1 VTGLLPLLRDN
12 LLSPPILFFALGVG
26 ARIARSD
33 LEVPREVGRALAI
46 YLMMSIGFK
55 GGTALASGGVSWTLA
70 AGCAAVVLLGTPLT
84 VIAFALLRWAVG
96 VDAANAAS
104 VAAHYGSVSAVTFLT
119 AAAFLD
125 RLGEP
130 YEWYLVA
137 LMALMEIPAI
147 FVGLFLAR
155 VLAPERGSTA
165 PERDSWPDV
174 LREALFNGSV
184 ILLAGSLVIGA
195 IAGAEGGRSLEAF
208 LVAPF
213 QGVLAL
219 FLLDMGLLA
228 ARRAAD
234 FRRMGGRLVAF
245 GVAMPLLGAPLGLI
259 TGRLL
264 GLGTGGMTLLAVLAA
279 SASYIAVPAAMRL
292 GLPQANPGLGV
303 SLALGVTFPLNI
315 VFGLPLYYQ
324 MARLLANQ

>member
-1 VTGLLPLLRDN
+1 VTDLLPLVRDN

-55 GGTALASGGVSWTLA
+55 GGMALADAGASWTLA
-70 AGCAAVVLLGTPLT
+70 AGCAAVVLLGIVLT
-84 VIAFALLRWAVG
+84 VIAFALLRWVVG
-96 VDAANAAS
+96 VDVVNAAS

-125 RLGEP
+125 RLREP
-130 YEWYLVA
+130 YEGYMVA
-137 LMALMEIPAI
+137 LLALMEIPAI
-147 FVGLFLAR
+147 FVGLVLAH
-155 VLAPERGSTA
+155 VLAPHRGGTGLV
-165 PERDSWPDV
+165 WPDV

-184 ILLAGSLVIGA
+184 ILLAGSLMIGA
-195 IAGAEGGRSLEAF
+195 IVGVQGGGPLEAF

-264 GLGTGGMTLLAVLAA
+264 GFDAGGTTLLAVLAA

-315 VFGLPLYYQ
+315 VLGLPLYYQ
-324 MARLLANQ
+324 IARLLAAM